1 MVKTLRLLIVF
12 VAIVGIC
19 YSVYIYSSSDNT
31 NLSAVLAGV
40 STLLVA
46 ISGYFEWKKKN
57 KDKNK
62 DKLYINQASG
72 DNSKNIYSGRDTNI
86 K

>member
-1 MVKTLRLLIVF
+1 MVRILRLLIVL

-19 YSVYIYSSSDNT
+19 YSIYIYSSSDNT
-31 NLSAVLAGV
+31 NLSAILAGV
-40 STLLVA
+40 STLLMA
-46 ISGYFEWKKKN
+46 ISGYIEWKNKN
-57 KDKNK
+57 KNNNK
-62 DKLYINQASG
+62 GKLYINQISG

>member
-1 MVKTLRLLIVF
+1 MVRILRLLIVF

-19 YSVYIYSSSDNT
+19 YSIYIYSSSDNT

-46 ISGYFEWKKKN
+46 ISGYFEWRNKN
-57 KDKNK
+57 KDKSES
-62 DKLYINQASG
+62 KLYINQISG
-72 DNSKNIYSGRDTNI
+72 DNGKNIYSGRDTNI